1 MNQGVNLLCREGN
14 SQPGHWMLIPERPR
28 ERGKK
33 MLLNPERKKS
43 RSQIASNKI
52 WKGSQ
57 FPLFLLSFYHFLLSL
72 TNTPDKER
80 RDRDTAWDPRWERKR
95 EKRTGTL
102 STFLFHI
109 STHQS
114 SVKSFVE
121 MSPMR
126 CRGEIDEPFV
136 PAVRHWLWISHS
148 FLFFSHSLWDF
159 YRINPQW

>member
-72 TNTPDKER
+72 LTARPKRWNRRAKRWTNESLILVKWILGER
-80 RDRDTAWDPRWERKR
+80 NSLFLLSLSSFFRFFHWLFIDISRLWKWK
-95 EKRTGTL
+95 KRTRDPGYV
-102 STFLFHI
+102 HWI
-109 STHQS
+109 
-114 SVKSFVE
+114 
-121 MSPMR
+121 P
-126 CRGEIDEPFV
+126 GDERV
-136 PAVRHWLWISHS
+136 N
-148 FLFFSHSLWDF
+148 
-159 YRINPQW
+159 RIMKV